1 MSKDKLQIQVHIKAP
16 KPVPGIE
23 YTRKLLDEV
32 ANRWINYQ
40 SIPRGF
46 KVTALSWR
54 TRTSVGF
61 YKETRPRKIES
72 ARESF
77 SKIGGFEASSV

>member
-1 MSKDKLQIQVHIKAP
+1 MLQIQVHIKAP
-16 KPVPGIE
+16 RPAPGIE
-23 YTRKLLDEV
+23 YTRALLDEV
-32 ANRWINYQ
+32 ANRWINYRP
-40 SIPRGF
+40 IPKGF

-54 TRTSVGF
+54 TRTSADF